1 MQSELTMTLDASK
14 SFSSLEEKT
23 KYIVGEVASSLNQQQ
38 NKDLDFCFEPLD
50 FSIGY
55 IDQFTSHIFCPVDDI
70 TVALSDE
77 EWESLYSMGCAHYDP
92 DLTPEDEESMENLPP
107 NVIEVYWDGL
117 CD

>member
-1 MQSELTMTLDASK
+1 MTLDASK
-14 SFSSLEEKT
+14 SFFSLEEMT
-23 KYIVGEVASSLNQQQ
+23 KYIAKEVASLLDQQQ
-38 NKDLDFCFEPLD
+38 NDFCSEPLN

-55 IDQFTSHIFCPVDDI
+55 IDQFISHIFCPVDDI

-117 CD
+117 CN